1 MNLHVKVE
9 EGISQVYTSPVFQY
23 SEEVLLSVENMP
35 ISLPAKAT
43 ISNNKEFGN
52 AVQYSVK
59 TIPFAVPNEY
69 FANGQYVYIWF
80 ESIDRQILI
89 VIPVMLKST
98 PVKASEG
105 GGGGQSYEYDEAEE
119 SINIV
124 PANGGVGIGIE
135 ESESEENENA

>member
-23 SEEVLLSVENMP
+23 TEDVLLSVENMP

-52 AVQYSVK
+52 AVMYNVK
-59 TIPFAVPNEY
+59 TIPFSVPNEY

-80 ESIDRQILI
+80 ESFDRQILI

-105 GGGGQSYEYDEAEE
+105 GEGGQTYKYDEE
-119 SINIV
+119 SEGIIIV

-135 ESESEENENA
+135 ENESEENENA